1 MYKLQPLIL
10 ATILLWSSPTPGI
23 AQASPAASRADVAEE
38 LRMRVEAF
46 RSAGQLRVG
55 ETALAAPEAM
65 ARLYEGRRFAPVWAD
80 AKNRRDLLQAIRRA
94 PEHGF
99 LTADYHLPELE
110 RRGLEEGLPSLADEA
125 AAGDLL
131 LTDAFIRLAFHLLFG
146 KVDANALNAD
156 WSFEREFRSDDPAQA
171 LAEVL
176 SSGNLA
182 AELEALPI
190 QHPAYS
196 RMMAALAE
204 YRGIQDAGGWP
215 RIGDGP
221 TLKVG
226 DQDARVATLR
236 TRLEVT
242 GDFPPAGSGR
252 GAGGDPT
259 LFDDGLEAAVRTFQS
274 RHGIDVDGAVGSGTL
289 AALNVPVED
298 RVDQLRVNLER
309 ARWILQD
316 LGQDFV
322 AANIAAFEVYI
333 IRNDTIAWTTRAQV
347 GRTYRKT
354 PLFRADMDYVVFNP
368 TWTVPPGILAS
379 DVLPAIQEDIGYLET
394 KHMDV
399 LTHGGEAVNPAT
411 VDWSSYSDGGFP
423 YIIRQQPGPWNALGQ
438 VKFIF
443 PNPHFVFIHDT
454 PSTSLFDRTARTFSS
469 GCVRIEDPMGFAVE
483 VLGGNSGWDA
493 EAVAEADATEKTQ
506 TVHLA
511 EPLPVLLLYWT
522 AEGGRDGLVH
532 FRPDVYDRDSVV
544 LEALN
549 GPFDLFL
556 DLPGGGSQ
564 GDGAE

>member
-1 MYKLQPLIL
+1 MYKLQPLFL
-10 ATILLWSSPTPGI
+10 VAILLGSSPMPGI
-23 AQASPAASRADVAEE
+23 AQAYPAGGRADVSEE
-38 LRMRVEAF
+38 LRIRVEAF
-46 RSAGQLRVG
+46 RATGQIWVG

-65 ARLYEGRRFAPVWAD
+65 AQLYEGRRFAPVWVD
-80 AKNRRDLLQAIRRA
+80 AENRRDLFQAIRRA

-110 RRGLEEGLPSLADEA
+110 RRGLEMGLPTSADEA

-131 LTDAFIRLAFHLLFG
+131 LTDAFIRLAFHLRFG

-190 QHPAYS
+190 QHPAYT
-196 RMMAALAE
+196 RMMAALAK

-221 TLKVG
+221 TLHVE
-226 DQDARVATLR
+226 DRDARVGTLR
-236 TRLEVT
+236 ARLEIT
-242 GDFPPAGSGR
+242 GDYPPAGSG
-252 GAGGDPT
+252 GAAGGNPT
-259 LFDDGLEAAVRTFQS
+259 LFDPSLEAAVRTFQT
-274 RHGIDVDGAVGSGTL
+274 RHGLDVDGAVGIGTL
-289 AALNVPVED
+289 AALNVPVEA

-316 LGQDFV
+316 LGHDFV
-322 AANIAAFEVYI
+322 AANIAAFEVHI

-347 GRTYRKT
+347 GKTYRKT

-368 TWTVPPGILAS
+368 TWTVPPTILAQ
-379 DVLPAIQEDIGYLET
+379 DVIPAIQKDIGYLET

-399 LTHGGEAVNPAT
+399 LTHGGQAVNPAT
-411 VDWSSYSDGGFP
+411 VDWSSYSGGGFP
-423 YIIRQQPGPWNALGQ
+423 YIIRQRPGPWNALGQ

-443 PNPHFVFIHDT
+443 PNPFFVFIHDT
-454 PSTSLFDRTARTFSS
+454 ASTSLFSRTERTFSS

-483 VLGGNSGWDA
+483 VLRGNSGWDA

-532 FRPDVYDRDSVV
+532 FRPDVYERDATV

-556 DLPGGGSQ
+556 NLPGGGS
-564 GDGAE
+564 